1 VATQTLPPTRR
12 APDVPAR
19 LRTLHRWRARLP
31 KMLFLRRLVV
41 SIVDDDVTDLGAM
54 MAYYAVLSLF
64 PMLVFIVTMAL
75 LVIDPATIHE
85 GVLIATRAL
94 PESGRQLISEQVT
107 NFINASL
114 GGALDRI
121 MKRTETRPWWRR
133 QLIAIAVTASVALMV
148 VVALGLLVLGP
159 SIGSYL
165 GDVLGGA
172 WEVAWE
178 IGRWIGAGFLVMLV
192 WAIAYY
198 FLPDSKAPFRLFSIG
213 SFVGIAM
220 WIAVSLGFNYY
231 LTRFGSYETT
241 YGALGGA
248 IVFLTWLWLSN
259 IALLVGAEVNAVL
272 GRMRRERAEAFLAD
286 ETVRSLTAQGD
297 TRDTDL

>member
-1 VATQTLPPTRR
+1 
-12 APDVPAR
+12 
-19 LRTLHRWRARLP
+19 
-31 KMLFLRRLVV
+31 MIFLRRLVGSV
-41 SIVDDDVTDLGAM
+41 VDDDVIDLGAM

-107 NFINASL
+107 NFINAADAGFAVGSFAIALWGASRGAASL

-133 QLIAIAVTASVALMV
+133 QLIAIAVTAGVALMV

-198 FLPDSKAPFRLFSIG
+198 FLPDSKAPFRLFSTG

-259 IALLVGAEVNAVL
+259 IALLVGAEVNAVI

-286 ETVRSLTAQGD
+286 ETVRSLAAQGD
-297 TRDTDL
+297 TRDTDT